1 MESDPS
7 ATIPMPWLQKSHGEG
22 EPQELTH
29 LVQHPNELSVF
40 EDKKFPTNNTS
51 CGYSECLGMNVPSDL
66 KPLVSEHW
74 LQYPP
79 PDPVTCVLLGV
90 AMTFMTV
97 VAVVGNLTVIIVYCR
112 CQRLHTPSNIFVMNL
127 ALADLMMMGKT
138 PIFIVNSFLQ
148 RPLLGYVGCQV
159 YGFVSLLSGL
169 SAIWFLTGI
178 SWERYRVMRTSY
190 STQEMHSRVKVK
202 AAVTI
207 IWLMSTV
214 AAALPLV
221 GWNRY
226 VPEGVLFGCTC
237 DYLSADWNDRSF
249 VMMLLCLAWAFPM
262 SFILYAYSYIALK
275 VKASCNEIRR
285 MNSSSISSATSRTQI
300 ESRVVRTVVAL
311 VLLWTVSWTPYAVIV
326 LLNVIGKH
334 AIITPMVSTI
344 PSVLCK
350 ISACLNPYIYGLCL
364 PSFRR
369 ELARALLA
377 GLKDTRNTG
386 NSNKNL
392 PAEST
397 ITPDVLPQRRWHSW
411 QRKWFSQCD
420 DSPIQHFMLPS
431 GDIVSGKSYE
441 EAKQKYLGQKYSP
454 KESSSESRNTAKFNY
469 PSVSHRTS
477 MTAEY
482 SLQQPHKE
490 SLEYLQLND
499 WNSKEQQIVHYLHTS
514 SSDHLNHCVKSES
527 NCLSTK
533 LSSCDSANKDLDWFE
548 SSTSNLK
555 KADDCFEIQNSSLMK
570 IPDNSF
576 QTAPGGYN
584 HKMER
589 DDKNGIFTI

>member
-226 VPEGVLFGCTC
+226 VPE
-237 DYLSADWNDRSF
+237 
-249 VMMLLCLAWAFPM
+249 
-262 SFILYAYSYIALK
+262 
-275 VKASCNEIRR
+275 
-285 MNSSSISSATSRTQI
+285 I

>member
-1 MESDPS
+1 
-7 ATIPMPWLQKSHGEG
+7 
-22 EPQELTH
+22 
-29 LVQHPNELSVF
+29 
-40 EDKKFPTNNTS
+40 
-51 CGYSECLGMNVPSDL
+51 
-66 KPLVSEHW
+66 
-74 LQYPP
+74 
-79 PDPVTCVLLGV
+79 
-90 AMTFMTV
+90 
-97 VAVVGNLTVIIVYCR
+97 
-112 CQRLHTPSNIFVMNL
+112 MNL

-148 RPLLGYVGCQV
+148 RPLLGYVV
-159 YGFVSLLSGL
+159 NAPLPSLLPPPPPPPPPAHSPPPTPLHNVERLSSLRFRLAGL
-169 SAIWFLTGI
+169 RPVSHLVPHGHQLGEVQGDEDVLQYPGDAFQGQGEGRRH
-178 SWERYRVMRTSY
+178 SHMADVDCGRVF
-190 STQEMHSRVKVK
+190 
-202 AAVTI
+202 
-207 IWLMSTV
+207 
-214 AAALPLV
+214 LPLV

-237 DYLSADWNDRSF
+237 DYLSEDWNDRSF

-285 MNSSSISSATSRTQI
+285 MNSASISSATSRTQI

-311 VLLWTVSWTPYAVIV
+311 VFLWTISWTPYAVIV

-350 ISACLNPYIYGLCL
+350 VSACLNPYIYGLCL

-397 ITPDVLPQRRWHSW
+397 ITPDVLPHRRWHSW

-420 DSPIQHFMLPS
+420 DSPVQHFMLPS

-441 EAKQKYLGQKYSP
+441 EAKQKYLRQKYSP
-454 KESSSESRNTAKFNY
+454 KESSSESKNTAKFNY

-482 SLQQPHKE
+482 SLQLPHQE
-490 SLEYLQLND
+490 SLEYYQLND
-499 WNSKEQQIVHYLHTS
+499 WNSKEQQIVHYSHTN
-514 SSDHLNHCVKSES
+514 SSDQLGHCVESES
-527 NCLSTK
+527 NCFSSK
-533 LSSCDSANKDLDWFE
+533 LSSCNSANKDLDQFE
-548 SSTSNLK
+548 GSTSNLK
-555 KADDCFEIQNSSLMK
+555 KADDCFGIQNSSLMK